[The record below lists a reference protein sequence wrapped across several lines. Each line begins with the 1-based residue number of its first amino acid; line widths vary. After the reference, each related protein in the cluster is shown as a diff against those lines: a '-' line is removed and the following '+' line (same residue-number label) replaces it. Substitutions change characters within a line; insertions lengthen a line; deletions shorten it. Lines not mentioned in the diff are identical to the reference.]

1 MIMNRKLT
9 NLKTIKKWKV
19 KKKKKMLKEEGR
31 EDNLRQYL
39 GNNKIGIKEKIMDV
53 IKEIKRESI

>member
-1 MIMNRKLT
+1 
-9 NLKTIKKWKV
+9 LKTIKNWKV

-39 GNNKIGIKEKIMDV
+39 GNNKIGIKA
-53 IKEIKRESI
+53 RR

>member
-1 MIMNRKLT
+1 MEG
-9 NLKTIKKWKV
+9 KKE
-19 KKKKKMLKEEGR
+19 KKMLKEEGR